1 MATDATTPTQPP
13 AEDLSDTAAAA
24 AADAPGW
31 PLPSAREPAPEPV
44 PEPVPEPAQEPAA
57 TPDAKLPAATEAT
70 AAPAAADDATPPKPL
85 VVGIGA
91 SAGGLEA
98 FEQLLRAMPPDSGH
112 AFVVVQHLDPTHASL
127 LTEILQRATLMPVTE
142 AVDKVEV
149 LANHVYV
156 IPPNR
161 DMMILGGKLRLY
173 VPQEPHGMRLPIDS
187 FLRSLANDQA
197 EYAVGIILS
206 GSGSDGALGMRA
218 VYGAGGLC
226 LAQSPDT
233 AKFGGMPQS
242 AIQSGYVN
250 QVLTVEE
257 MPEALASAARALHSA
272 DARTGTG
279 RGGGDTPDKG
289 LERIIALLRAGCG
302 HDFSQYKRNTLQR
315 RIERRMAVRSMTDMP
330 AYVRYLQQQPGELKL
345 LFREMLINVTSF
357 FRDPEAFKLLKT
369 EVLPPMLKDR
379 GFENP
384 LRVWVAGC
392 STGEEAYSI
401 AMVLRELMDE
411 TVSQIRVQLYA
422 TDLDDEAIAIARA
435 ARYPMNIA
443 QDVGAER
450 LRRFFVLDN
459 NEYVLKKEVREMVV
473 FAVQNL
479 SQDPPFTRLDLL
491 SCRNVMI
498 YMEPELQ
505 ARLVPAF
512 HYALKVGGVLLLSPA
527 ESIGNQTELFEPL
540 NRQWNLYRAR
550 PSFAST
556 RSMLKAGLSWSVQPQ
571 LSKEMGL
578 AQRNRDI
585 VSLAEVARRQLLQAF
600 APPAVLTD
608 QQGEVLFVHGETGRF
623 LRLAPG
629 APTHNV
635 LEMAREGLDVH
646 LRDALRRADI
656 VGVGTLLERVTI
668 RTESAPIHVDVGLR
682 VLAESWAGRPLILI
696 TFAEAAVPAA
706 AIATVRHRQRP
717 VHEQVAE
724 LAGELERAKERT
736 KILLEEQQAT
746 TEELKSI
753 NEELQST
760 NEELQST
767 NEELETSKEE
777 LQSVN
782 EELLTVNTE
791 LHAKIEQMSGMQDDM
806 KNLLD
811 NIRVGTVFLDRNLMI
826 RRFTKEATK
835 AYRLLPSDLGR
846 SLADIR
852 TDLTGGDPIADAAQV
867 IDTLVPVERELSLPD
882 GSWYLARTQP
892 YRTVDNVI
900 DGVVLTFTNITD
912 QVHAMAN
919 QQARDLA
926 VAVVDTVPEPLLVLD
941 DKFMVVSAN
950 RSYFRKF
957 GGAADTVLGK
967 SLFLIGDEQWN
978 DSQIHEVLEVLLP
991 RDQHVDGVVIEHEFG
1006 RLGKMRLRLAAH
1018 RVVLPAKSGE
1028 LMLLVIEDLGLETA
1042 VS

>member
-1 MATDATTPTQPP
+1 MSKSADSDKKDLVAAEATTPTQTS
-13 AEDLSDTAAAA
+13 AKLEADTAAAA
-24 AADAPGW
+24 AADAPASL
-31 PLPSAREPAPEPV
+31 PLSTREPV
-44 PEPVPEPAQEPAA
+44 AA
-57 TPDAKLPAATEAT
+57 PDARPLVATEAVD
-70 AAPAAADDATPPKPL
+70 PAAANDAASARPL

-98 FEQLLRAMPPDSGH
+98 LEELLRAMPADSGH
-112 AFVVVQHLDPTHASL
+112 AFVIVQHLDPTHHSL
-127 LTEILQRATLMPVTE
+127 LTEILQRATLMPVAE
-142 AVDKVEV
+142 ATDKVEV
-149 LANHVYV
+149 QPNHVYV

-161 DMMILGGKLRLY
+161 DMLILQGHLRLHP
-173 VPQEPHGMRLPIDS
+173 PQEPHGLRMPIDL
-187 FLRSLANDQA
+187 FLRSLANDQT
-197 EYAVGIILS
+197 EHAVAIIVS

-226 LAQSPDT
+226 LAQDPDT

-250 QVLTVEE
+250 QVLPLEQ
-257 MPEALASAARALHSA
+257 MPAALSAAAQTLKPSA
-272 DARTGTG
+272 EGKSDQTGG
-279 RGGGDTPDKG
+279 SDQPKKG
-289 LERIIALLRAGCG
+289 LDRILALLRAGCG
-302 HDFSQYKRNTLQR
+302 HDFTQYKRNTLRR
-315 RIERRMAVRSMTDMP
+315 RIERRMVVRSMSDMS
-330 AYVRYLQQQPGELKL
+330 AYSRYLEQQPSELKL

-369 EVLPPMLKDR
+369 EILPPMLKDR
-379 GFENP
+379 SFDNP
-384 LRVWVAGC
+384 LRIWVAGC

-411 TVSQIRVQLYA
+411 ADPQFRAQLYA
-422 TDLDDEAIAIARA
+422 TDLDDEAIATARA
-435 ARYPMNIA
+435 ARYPSNIA

-450 LRRFFVLDN
+450 LRRFFLLDN
-459 NEYVLKKEVREMVV
+459 NEYVVKKDVREMVV

-479 SQDPPFTRLDLL
+479 AQDPPFTRLDLL

-498 YMEPELQ
+498 YMESELQ
-505 ARLVPAF
+505 ARLIPAF

-527 ESIGNQTELFEPL
+527 ESIGNQTELFEPV
-540 NRQWNLYRAR
+540 NRQWNFYRAR

-556 RSMLKAGLSWSVQPQ
+556 RSMLNAGISWSVQPP
-571 LSKEMGL
+571 LAKDMGM
-578 AQRNRDI
+578 AQRTREI
-585 VSLAEVARRQLLQAF
+585 VSLAEVAKRALLHSF

-608 QQGEVLFVHGETGRF
+608 QHGEVLFVHGETGRF

-635 LEMAREGLDVH
+635 LEMAHEGLDMP
-646 LRDALRRADI
+646 LREALRHPDTL
-656 VGVGTLLERVTI
+656 GLGTLVQHVKV
-668 RTESAPIHVDVGLR
+668 RTEAASVSVELGVR
-682 VLAESWAGRPLILI
+682 VLAESWAGRPLVMI
-696 TFAEAAVPAA
+696 TFAELAPPMSAIASSKPRARAVP
-706 AIATVRHRQRP
+706 
-717 VHEQVAE
+717 EQVAE
-724 LAGELERAKERT
+724 LTGELERAKQRT
-736 KILLEEQQAT
+736 KLLLEEQQAT

-782 EELLTVNTE
+782 EELLTVNAE

-835 AYRLLPSDLGR
+835 AYRLLASDLR
-846 SLADIR
+846 RPLADIR
-852 TDLTGGDPIADAAQV
+852 TELTGGDPIADATQV

-900 DGVVLTFTNITD
+900 DGVVLTFTDITER
-912 QVHAMAN
+912 VHSMAN

-926 VAVVDTVPEPLLVLD
+926 LAVVDTVPEPLLVLD
-941 DKFMVVSAN
+941 DKFTVVSAN

-957 GGAADTVLGK
+957 GGAPDTVLGQ
-967 SLFLIGDEQWN
+967 SMFLIGEEQWN
-978 DSQIHEVLEVLLP
+978 DKKIHEILEVLLP
-991 RDQHVDGVVIEHEFG
+991 RDQHIDGVVIEHEFG

-1028 LMLLVIEDLGLETA
+1028 LMLLVIEDLGLGVGEQA
-1042 VS
+1042 APA